1 MRTSRIA
8 VLVGAA
14 LALGSAGAAEAQGI
28 TGYGRKNRTQEKEKP
43 YIPPTKASEKT
54 FPLDATWTAV
64 SLNGKSFSGERPSFS
79 IDKQYRARGFGGCN
93 SFAATAFPL
102 REQSLAVGPL
112 AMTKRSCDK
121 GLAALEQSFLVALR
135 TAGKW
140 DFVGSQLVIK
150 SQSGELRLERAL

>member
-14 LALGSAGAAEAQGI
+14 AALFAAGAAEAQSPSGF
-28 TGYGRKNRTQEKEKP
+28 GRKFRTQEKEKP
-43 YIPPTKASEKT
+43 YIPPSRPTEKV

-121 GLAALEQSFLVALR
+121 GLAALEQTFLVALR

-140 DFVGSQLVIK
+140 DFVGSTLVIK
-150 SQSGELRLERAL
+150 SQAGELRLERAL